1 MVNNGRPEWP
11 RACCE
16 NLKDRHAILR
26 AGKEGAQTSSV
37 FMRVSRSR
45 CLVRKERQ
53 IALARGDAKLEM
65 MARSMNNSDGS
76 SDLQFTTKHKTT
88 A

>member
-1 MVNNGRPEWP
+1 MADPNGRATVW
-11 RACCE
+11 
-16 NLKDRHAILR
+16 KVSR
-26 AGKEGAQTSSV
+26 AGMRYRGQKWKARKHQAG

-76 SDLQFTTKHKTT
+76 SDL
-88 A
+88 

>member
-1 MVNNGRPEWP
+1 MAGPDGHTIVV
-11 RACCE
+11 
-16 NLKDRHAILR
+16 KISR
-26 AGKEGAQTSSV
+26 AGMRYCGQKRKARKHQAC

-65 MARSMNNSDGS
+65 MARSMDNSDGS
-76 SDLQFTTKHKTT
+76 SDLQFTTKYKTT